1 MISIDT
7 IRQQIDLHCMDGY
20 PILDYPD
27 IIETLSRLSPE
38 QLKEFKKQYYEYVNT
53 HRTDE

>member
-1 MISIDT
+1 MISIET
-7 IRQQIDLHCMDGY
+7 IRQQLDLHCMDGY

-38 QLKEFKKQYYEYVNT
+38 QLKEVKKQYYELVKK
-53 HRTDE
+53 HRADE